1 MGSSDCS
8 KPKETP
14 SNNNKLNSSN
24 DKDIPNISDSSN
36 LLDNQDPLKSE
47 ISLNSTNDDIIPNAN
62 SLIKEEN
69 IYKNNEKKNEIKKIL
84 KVVVPMKSRKWA
96 LTGQIFLSMTPLA
109 YATVPLLQGVEHHGL
124 IIEVDNG
131 YYYTHYIGKEVC
143 LNYSKNKEEIMNEM
157 IDCCSHYDSRDVWT
171 YEKKYQKIQ
180 Q

>member
-109 YATVPLLQGVEHHGL
+109 YVAAPLLQGVEHHGL